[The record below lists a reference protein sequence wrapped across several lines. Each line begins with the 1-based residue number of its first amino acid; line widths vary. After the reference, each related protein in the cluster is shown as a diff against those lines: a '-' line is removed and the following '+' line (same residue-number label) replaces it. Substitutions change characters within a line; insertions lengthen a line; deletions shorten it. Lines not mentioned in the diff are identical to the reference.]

1 MHAPLK
7 FRFGVGLGTMTQ
19 LTEPDRF
26 GRFVDRC
33 EALGFDSLWLS
44 ERINASAPDPLVAL
58 AVAAGRT
65 EHLKLG
71 TSVLVLPGRNPV
83 LLAKE
88 MATLDVLSGGRF
100 LPAVGLG
107 AVDSA
112 EQRAFGVR
120 REERGR
126 RHDEAL
132 AILRACWSGEPVSF
146 HGEFWSFDDVQ
157 VLPVPRQQRI
167 DVWLGGIAPSELR
180 RVARVGD
187 GWLPSFCTTDDVARG
202 IASISE
208 AADEYGRSID
218 PQHYGVLLAW
228 SDEEL
233 PSRIVEMIR
242 LRRPGIDPRLVVP
255 TRAGLV
261 ERLHEFMATGASKF
275 VLLPLSGDPDPDRV
289 LEELAADVLPL
300 TT

>member
-1 MHAPLK
+1 METPLK
-7 FRFGVGLGTMTQ
+7 FRFGIGLGTMTQ
-19 LTEPDRF
+19 VSDAGDF
-26 GRFVDRC
+26 ARFVDRC
-33 EALGFDSLWLS
+33 EHLGFDSLWLS
-44 ERINASAPDPLVAL
+44 ERINATAPDPMVAL
-58 AVAAGRT
+58 SVAAGRT
-65 EHLKLG
+65 ERLKLG

-83 LLAKE
+83 VLAKE

-132 AILRACWSGEPVSF
+132 EIMRACWSGESVSF

-157 VLPVPRQQRI
+157 VLPLPLQPRL

-180 RVARVGD
+180 RVGRVGD
-187 GWLPSFCTTDDVARG
+187 GWLPSFCTPADVADG
-202 IASISE
+202 IATIDAVARE
-208 AADEYGRSID
+208 HGRSID
-218 PQHYGVLLAW
+218 PQHHGALVAW
-228 SDEEL
+228 CDGEL
-233 PSRIVEMIR
+233 PVRIVDMIER
-242 LRRPGIDPRLVVP
+242 RRPGLDPREVIP

-261 ERLHEFMATGASKF
+261 DRLREFMSAGASKF
-275 VLLPLSGDPDPDRV
+275 VVLPLVGDPDPDRV
-289 LEELAADVLPL
+289 LGGLADDVLPM

>member
-1 MHAPLK
+1 MDAPLK
-7 FRFGVGLGTMTQ
+7 FRFGVGLGTMTR
-19 LTEPDRF
+19 LTDPARF

-33 EALGFDSLWLS
+33 ESLGFDSLWLS
-44 ERINASAPDPLVAL
+44 ERINATAPDPLVAL

-83 LLAKE
+83 LFAKE

-126 RHDEAL
+126 RHDEII
-132 AILRACWSGEPVSF
+132 AILRACWTGEPVSF

-187 GWLPSFCTTDDVARG
+187 GWLPSFCTPDDVAHG
-202 IASISE
+202 IAVISE
-208 AADEYGRSID
+208 SAAEHGRTID
-218 PQHYGVLLAW
+218 PQHYGALVAW
-228 SDEEL
+228 CDEEL
-233 PSRIVEMIR
+233 PSRIVDSIR
-242 LRRPGIDPRLVVP
+242 LRRPDVDPRMVVP
-255 TRAGLV
+255 TRAALV
-261 ERLHEFMATGASKF
+261 ERLHEFMAAGASKF
-275 VLLPLSGDPDPDRV
+275 VLLPLGSDPDPDRM
-289 LEELAADVLPL
+289 LGGLAEDVLPL